1 MMIATRYRRFAM
13 AIALAMVLSLTP
25 ASNRSAFADHRAA
38 YDDAAPNVFPDAH
51 AAVEKHRAELMK
63 IPGVSLIYVSNDGD
77 LVVRV
82 RKLTPSLDEQMP
94 KEIDGCRVKV
104 VSVEDVL
111 RRHLHE
117 LEAIAGED
125 QVFSYGVEAFPDGG
139 LAIVVRVRRPDWES
153 PIKVPT
159 NIEGIPLRI
168 LIAQDPLTN

>member
-1 MMIATRYRRFAM
+1 MTIA
-13 AIALAMVLSLTP
+13 IAMVLWLTP
-25 ASNRSAFADHRAA
+25 TSYRFAFAEHLAA
-38 YDDAAPNVFPDAH
+38 YDDAAPNVFRDAH

-63 IPGVSLIYVSNDGD
+63 IPGVSLVYVANDGD

-82 RKLTPSLDEQMP
+82 RKLTPTLDAQIP
-94 KEIDGCRVKV
+94 KEIDGCRVRV

-117 LEAIAGED
+117 LGAIAGED
-125 QVFSYGVEAFPDGG
+125 QVVSHGVEAFPDGG